1 LHHALSLRGVISETT
16 MKTRLLATGLLL
28 VMSSVA
34 FADRSPPGHPPRFDI
49 DKLEV
54 LLDLDAYQKSE
65 VQKILDT
72 QRDAM
77 RAKREELRNS
87 QTRPSFEQMQQE
99 REAAQKS
106 TRTELAKVLSEQQ
119 LKKYDVLSE
128 RPQMRR
134 RAARDSEREKKE

>member
-1 LHHALSLRGVISETT
+1 
-16 MKTRLLATGLLL
+16 MKTRILATGLLL

-34 FADRSPPGHPPRFDI
+34 LADRPPTGHAPRFDI

-65 VQKILDT
+65 VQRILDT

-77 RAKREELRNS
+77 RAKRQEARDS
-87 QTRPSFEQMQQE
+87 QTRPSFEQMQQD
-99 REAAQKS
+99 RAAAQQS
-106 TRTELAKVLSEQQ
+106 TRAELANVLNQQQ

-128 RPQMRR
+128 RPKMRAR
-134 RAARDSEREKKE
+134 RAQRDKKE

>member
-1 LHHALSLRGVISETT
+1 

-34 FADRSPPGHPPRFDI
+34 FADRTSPGHPPGFDI

-65 VQKILDT
+65 VQKILDE
-72 QRDAM
+72 RREAM
-77 RAKREELRNS
+77 RAKREELRNA
-87 QTRPSFEQMQQE
+87 QTRPTFEQMQQE
-99 REAAQKS
+99 REAARKA
-106 TRTELAKVLSEQQ
+106 TRTQLANVLNEQQ

-128 RPQMRR
+128 RPQRR
-134 RAARDSEREKKE
+134 VGRVHDREGEPKTKQ